1 MDKRFFRDTW
11 VEIQLDYLYDN
22 IRSIQS
28 LKGNDT
34 EIIAVVKANGY
45 GHGAVQ
51 IARTALE
58 AGAKGL
64 AVAFVD
70 EALHLRQAGI
80 KGLILVLGVSRPE
93 DVRQAI
99 ENDLTL
105 TVFQEEWIR
114 EAAKYVKS
122 NEKISIHLKC
132 DTGMGRIGVDTVE
145 DLQSLEQLTTKFP
158 CFIVEG
164 IYTHF
169 ATADECNPHLFQQ
182 QMQRFREMVKSL
194 QQKPTYIHCANSA
207 ATLRTNIEE
216 CNAVRTGIA
225 MYGLSPSNSMK
236 DVLPIPLKEV
246 FSLHTKLVHVKKLGP
261 DHSIS
266 YGATYT
272 TEGEEWIATLPIGYG
287 DGWIRKLQG
296 QEVLVNGQRAPVIGR
311 ICMDQ
316 CMIKLPY
323 YMPPGE
329 KVTLI
334 GAQGSAFIS
343 VDEIA
348 EKLETI
354 NYEVT
359 CSISNRVP
367 RVYIKNGEIVEE
379 VNQLLSHPNSV
390 FRQ

>member
-11 VEIQLDYLYDN
+11 VEVQLDYLYDN

-28 LKGNDT
+28 LTSHHK

-45 GHGAVQ
+45 GHGAVK

-70 EALHLRQAGI
+70 EALYLRQAGI
-80 KGLILVLGVSRPE
+80 KDSILVLGVSRPE
-93 DVRQAI
+93 DVRMAV

-114 EAAKYVKS
+114 EAAKYVTS
-122 NEKISIHLKC
+122 NEKVKIHLKC
-132 DTGMGRIGVDTVE
+132 DTGMGRIGVNTVE
-145 DLQSLEQLTTKFP
+145 TLQSLEQLTSEYA
-158 CFIVEG
+158 CFIIEG

-169 ATADECNPHLFQQ
+169 ATADERDSLLFQQ
-182 QMQRFREMVKSL
+182 QLDRFQEMVKSL
-194 QQKPTYIHCANSA
+194 KQRPTYVHCANSA
-207 ATLRTNIEE
+207 ATLRMNIEE
-216 CNAVRTGIA
+216 CNAVRAGIA
-225 MYGLSPSNSMK
+225 IYGLSPSASMK
-236 DVLPIPLKEV
+236 AILPIPLKEV
-246 FSLHTKLVHVKKLGP
+246 FSLHTKIVHVKKLKCGQ
-261 DHSIS
+261 SIS

-272 TEGEEWIATLPIGYG
+272 TEDEEWIATLPIGYG

-296 QEVLVNGQRAPVIGR
+296 QEVLVNGQRTPIIGR

-334 GAQGSAFIS
+334 GAQGDGFIS
-343 VDEIA
+343 IDEIA

-367 RVYIKNGEIVEE
+367 RVYMKNGEIVEV
-379 VNQLLSHPNSV
+379 VNQLLSHI
-390 FRQ
+390 